1 MKKIIITLALLFLTL
16 QLITPVLVLA
26 ASEGIVPCNPTCD
39 AKGCTGSCKL
49 DDFFTMLNK
58 IYEFVTTKIAIPLAV
73 IGVTVGGI
81 LMLIS
86 AGNPNMFGMG
96 KKTLYISI
104 IGLVLVLC
112 SYMIV
117 KFILNALG
125 ANVSF

>member
-1 MKKIIITLALLFLTL
+1 
-16 QLITPVLVLA
+16 
-26 ASEGIVPCNPTCD
+26 
-39 AKGCTGSCKL
+39 
-49 DDFFTMLNK
+49 
-58 IYEFVTTKIAIPLAV
+58 
-73 IGVTVGGI
+73 
-81 LMLIS
+81 MLIS